1 MSMRKLIVIL
11 LLLSST
17 AMAQKLTITEK
28 VKFLAL
34 GDSYTIG
41 ESVPVSERWPVQ
53 LIDAI
58 TLKGLDC
65 FEPKIIATTGWRTDN
80 LKDAIAAAKLTPDYT
95 LVSLLIGVNNY
106 YQGKTVESYAPE
118 FEELLNTAIRLAGG
132 KKSHVF
138 VVSIPDYGYT
148 PFGKENQEAI
158 SKGIDAFNAV
168 NKFISQKLGVPY
180 YNITEISRRGLD
192 NPDLVASDGLHP
204 SGLMYSL
211 WTQLILQE
219 ATLVPSGTD
228 EGDGGDNDP
237 VTGIRDEQYGVNV
250 YPNPFG
256 KNIVIDNLPPAQHT
270 LRVELLNDQGAAV
283 SLDEALAPEGGR
295 IELNTQRLNAGLYH
309 YRIQG
314 SAGFLLQGKLIKV

>member
-1 MSMRKLIVIL
+1 MHKLIVIL

-17 AMAQKLTITEK
+17 AMAQKLIITEK

-58 TLKGLDC
+58 TLRGLDC
-65 FEPKIIATTGWRTDN
+65 LEPKIIATTGWRTDN
-80 LKDAIAAAKLTPDYT
+80 LKEAITAAKLTTDYT

-148 PFGKENQEAI
+148 PFGKDKQATI
-158 SKGIDAFNAV
+158 SVGIDAFNAV
-168 NKFISQKLGVPY
+168 NKSISQKLGVPY
-180 YNITEISRRGLD
+180 FNITEISRRGLVD
-192 NPDLVASDGLHP
+192 PDLVAPDGLHP
-204 SGLMYSL
+204 SALMYSL
-211 WTQLILQE
+211 WVQLILQDV
-219 ATLVPSGTD
+219 TLVHSDSD
-228 EGDGGDNDP
+228 EGDSGNDP
-237 VTGIRDEQYGVNV
+237 VTGISDEQYGVNI
-250 YPNPFG
+250 YPNPFE
-256 KNIVIDNLPPAQHT
+256 KNIIIDNLPPAQHS

-283 SLDEALAPEGGR
+283 SVDETLAPEGGR
-295 IELNTQRLNAGLYH
+295 VELDTRQLNAGLYH

>member
-1 MSMRKLIVIL
+1 MRKLIVIL

-17 AMAQKLTITEK
+17 AMAQKLIITEK

-41 ESVPVSERWPVQ
+41 ESVPVSERWPQQ
-53 LIDAI
+53 LTHAL
-58 TLKGLDC
+58 TLNGLDC
-65 FEPKIIATTGWRTDN
+65 FEPKIIATTGWRTDD
-80 LKDAIAAAKLTPDYT
+80 LKNAIEAANPATDYS

-148 PFGKENQEAI
+148 PFGKEKQATI
-158 SKGIDAFNAV
+158 SVGINAFNAV
-168 NKFISQKLGVPY
+168 NKSISQKFGVPY
-180 YNITEISRRGLD
+180 FNITEISRRGLID
-192 NPDLVASDGLHP
+192 TDLVAPDGLHP

-211 WTQLILQE
+211 WVQLILQD
-219 ATLVPSGTD
+219 ATLIHSDTD
-228 EGDGGDNDP
+228 EGDNDADP
-237 VTGIRDEQYGVNV
+237 VTGVDSEQYGANI
-250 YPNPFG
+250 YPNPFDAS
-256 KNIVIDNLPPAQHT
+256 IVIDNLPPAQRS

-283 SLDEALAPEGGR
+283 SVDETLAPEGGR
-295 IELNTQRLNAGLYH
+295 LELDTRQLNAGLYH

>member
-1 MSMRKLIVIL
+1 MRKLIVIL

-17 AMAQKLTITEK
+17 AMAQKLIITEK

-41 ESVPVSERWPVQ
+41 ESVPVRERWPVQ
-53 LIDAI
+53 LIDAL
-58 TLKGLDC
+58 TLRGLDC
-65 FEPKIIATTGWRTDN
+65 FEPKIIATTGWRTDD
-80 LKDAIAAAKLTPDYT
+80 LKNAITAAKLTADYT

-132 KKSHVF
+132 KTSHVF

-148 PFGKENQEAI
+148 PFGKDKQATI
-158 SKGIDAFNAV
+158 SVGIDAFNAV
-168 NKFISQKLGVPY
+168 NKSISQKLGVSY
-180 YNITEISRRGLD
+180 FNITEISRRGLVD
-192 NPDLVASDGLHP
+192 PDLVAPDGLHP

-211 WTQLILQE
+211 WVQSILQDV
-219 ATLVPSGTD
+219 TLVHSDTD
-228 EGDGGDNDP
+228 EGDSGNGP
-237 VTGIRDEQYGVNV
+237 VTGVADEHYGVNI

-256 KNIVIDNLPPAQHT
+256 KSIIIDNLPPAQHR

-283 SLDEALAPEGGR
+283 SVDETLAPDGGR
-295 IELNTQRLNAGLYH
+295 IELDTRRLNAGLYH

>member
-1 MSMRKLIVIL
+1 MRKLIVIL

-17 AMAQKLTITEK
+17 AMAQKLIITEK

-65 FEPKIIATTGWRTDN
+65 FEPKIIATTGWRTDD
-80 LKDAIAAAKLTPDYT
+80 LKNAIAAAKLTSDYT

-106 YQGKTVESYAPE
+106 YQGKTAESYAPE

-148 PFGKENQEAI
+148 PFGKDKQATI
-158 SKGIDAFNAV
+158 SVGIDAFNAV
-168 NKFISQKLGVPY
+168 NKSISQKLGVAY
-180 YNITEISRRGLD
+180 YNITEISRLGLVQ
-192 NPDLVASDGLHP
+192 PDLVASDGLHP

-211 WTQLILQE
+211 WAQLILRD
-219 ATLVPSGTD
+219 ATLVHPGTD
-228 EGDGGDNDP
+228 EGDSGGDDP
-237 VTGIRDEQYGVNV
+237 VTGVTDEQYGVNI
-250 YPNPFG
+250 YPNPFE
-256 KNIVIDNLPPAQHT
+256 KTIIIDNLPPAQNT

-283 SLDEALAPEGGR
+283 SLDETLAPEGGR
-295 IELNTQRLNAGLYH
+295 IALDTRRLNAGLYH